1 MTTEKLTLAE
11 AYYMV
16 AADLERQACQCA
28 DVAARLYRTAD
39 TLSEDA
45 VREKAKKEQP

>member
-16 AADLERQACQCA
+16 AADLQRRLRWLTDTAENLNRIA
-28 DVAARLYRTAD
+28 DRLT
-39 TLSEDA
+39 EDA
-45 VREKAKKEQP
+45 MLEKEQEEKP